1 MELAQLFNTHGSDK
15 DRNGYSH
22 LYSILFDHIRFNQ
35 LNVLEIGVGTM
46 IPNVK
51 SSMKGYMPDSYRPGA
66 SHRAWNDYFPNSKI
80 YGMDIQPDTKFQEN
94 NIKTFLCSSVEKT
107 AVDEL
112 MTDLDIKFDI
122 IIDDGWHWD
131 NAQKQTLVNL
141 FPYLK
146 DDGLYVIEDIYPN
159 SELNSSTPL
168 VIKNLIGSY
177 EHFFV
182 GLKNNQCVIRKRL
195 TTSIGNC

>member
-1 MELAQLFNTHGSDK
+1 MFNKYGSDK

-22 LYSILFDHIRFNQ
+22 LYSILFDHIRFNNM
-35 LNVLEIGVGTM
+35 NVLEVGVGTM
-46 IPNVK
+46 VQNAC
-51 SSMKGYMPDSYRPGA
+51 SSMKGYMPDSYKPGA

-80 YGMDIQPDTKFQEN
+80 YGIDIQPDTIFEEN

-107 AVDEL
+107 NVDSL
-112 MTDLDIKFDI
+112 MSNLNIKFDI
-122 IIDDGWHWD
+122 IIDDAWHWD
-131 NAQKQTLVNL
+131 DAQKRTLMNL

-146 DDGLYVIEDIYPN
+146 DDGLYIIEDIYPG
-159 SELNSSTPL
+159 SSLNSSTPTI
-168 VIKNLIGSY
+168 IKNLIGDY